1 MVRMSDQVRTGL
13 LVLGLAV
20 AGLLI
25 VAAAGELAIQAER
38 ADTATNLAEVA
49 AWQVSQVLEDV
60 RRITREAAAEHEA
73 RVRAQ
78 LDM

>member
-1 MVRMSDQVRTGL
+1 MSDQVRLGL
-13 LVLGLAV
+13 LMLGLGV
-20 AGLLI
+20 AGLLL

-60 RRITREAAAEHEA
+60 RRITKQAAAEHEA
-73 RVRAQ
+73 RIRGE
-78 LDM
+78 LGT

>member
-1 MVRMSDQVRTGL
+1 MTDQVRMGL
-13 LVLGLAV
+13 LLIGLGLA
-20 AGLLI
+20 GLLL

-60 RRITREAAAEHEA
+60 RRITREAAAEDERAA
-73 RVRAQ
+73 RQ
-78 LDM
+78 LGSSS

>member
-1 MVRMSDQVRTGL
+1 MNDQVRMGL
-13 LVLGLAV
+13 LVLGLGL

-38 ADTATNLAEVA
+38 ADQATNLAEVA

-60 RRITREAAAEHEA
+60 RRITREAAEKRA
-73 RVRAQ
+73 RGELAP
-78 LDM
+78 

>member
-1 MVRMSDQVRTGL
+1 MSDQVRSL
-13 LVLGLAV
+13 LIVAGLGLA
-20 AGLLI
+20 GLLL

-60 RRITREAAAEHEA
+60 RRITKEAAAEHEA
-73 RVRAQ
+73 RARGQ
-78 LDM
+78 LGM

>member
-1 MVRMSDQVRTGL
+1 MSDQVRLGL
-13 LVLGLAV
+13 LVLGLGV

-60 RRITREAAAEHEA
+60 RRITKQAAAEHEA
-73 RVRAQ
+73 RVRGE
-78 LDM
+78 LGT

>member
-1 MVRMSDQVRTGL
+1 MSDQVRLGL
-13 LVLGLAV
+13 LVLGLGV
-20 AGLLI
+20 AGLLL

-60 RRITREAAAEHEA
+60 RRITKQAAAEHEA
-73 RVRAQ
+73 RIRGE
-78 LDM
+78 LGM

>member
-1 MVRMSDQVRTGL
+1 MNDQVRMGL
-13 LVLGLAV
+13 LVLGLGL

-38 ADTATNLAEVA
+38 ADQATNLAEVA

-60 RRITREAAAEHEA
+60 RRITREAAEKRA
-73 RVRAQ
+73 RGQ
-78 LDM
+78 LET

>member
-1 MVRMSDQVRTGL
+1 MSDQVRLGL
-13 LVLGLAV
+13 LMLGLGV

-60 RRITREAAAEHEA
+60 RRITKQAAAEHEA
-73 RVRAQ
+73 RVRGE
-78 LDM
+78 LGT